1 MSIVFDTV
9 IRRVY
14 LFEEKNTM
22 NSKFFDEKDEF
33 ESIKEFPQNR
43 TLYVDEFSDGGLK
56 IYDVSKNGQ
65 DVDTESVFD
74 YFKPAIKVQLINEDV
89 EIFQFRTLVDFE
101 DEQLIERSDLL
112 KALRYKID
120 LCNDIIHQI
129 EKNKALRNRLMDVDA
144 CASLKN
150 SIASL
155 ITELSQKKASE
166 NPIPQEDYLILK
178 GLIRNIEAIDPACR
192 AARDIFLSESYY
204 AGARKKLMN
213 DLLLWASILETGK
226 QDLDE
231 LVKTCIEQRNETEYN
246 LQSNLLQI
254 REETK
259 SLEVTYRTLDTFF
272 ANAGR
277 DSTRCLTLINVSKEN
292 LPLSNSADTLAVQNE
307 LKKHYDTLSL
317 KNSYSLFVVPGYFGD
332 TVVLR
337 DWAKTAHNNKVLLIT
352 DFMDCLNFMDLE
364 NELGK
369 ANLQR
374 NDLFLSN
381 VVVTCNY
388 LLGRK
393 KSELANES
401 DDVYIPGSGALAG
414 RMANTREFS
423 IAQGVVGK
431 DYGLLNGVKG
441 TRLKLLKA
449 EIANLIDEGVV
460 PLVENEGRIYAFSNR
475 TLYDGASSSLQE
487 YPIVRV
493 LDWVNKMLMNYMHEI
508 ANETWDP
515 YSSPTN
521 LETKIRGF
529 LDHYRGY
536 QLLFS
541 NYKLGKPIQASD
553 TKIVSVDIVIT
564 PYYAAKNLVI
574 KLEADDKKHMIANT
588 SIEEQSK

>member
-1 MSIVFDTV
+1 M
-9 IRRVY
+9 
-14 LFEEKNTM
+14 FEEKNSM

-43 TLYVDEFSDGGLK
+43 TLYVDEFSDGGFM
-56 IYDVSKNGQ
+56 IYDVSENGQ
-65 DVDTESVFD
+65 GMDMESVFD

-89 EIFQFRTLVDFE
+89 ELFQFRSLDDFE
-101 DEQLIERSDLL
+101 DERLIERSELL
-112 KALRYKID
+112 KDLRYKID
-120 LCNDIIHQI
+120 FCNDIIHQI

-150 SIASL
+150 TIASL

-178 GLIRNIEAIDPACR
+178 GLIRHIKAIDPACR
-192 AARDIFLSESYY
+192 AAKDIFLSESYY

-226 QDLDE
+226 LDLDE
-231 LVKTCIEQRNETEYN
+231 LVKTCTEQRNEAEYN

-254 REETK
+254 HDETK

-272 ANAGR
+272 ANAGH
-277 DSTRCLTLINVSKEN
+277 DSTQCLTLINVSKEN
-292 LPLSNSADTLAVQNE
+292 LPLSDSADTLAIQNE
-307 LKKHYDTLSL
+307 LKKHYDSLSL

-332 TVVLR
+332 AVVLR
-337 DWAKTAHNNKVLLIT
+337 DWAKTAHNNKVLMIT

-364 NELGK
+364 DELGK
-369 ANLQR
+369 ANLQG

-393 KSELANES
+393 KSELANEN
-401 DDVYIPGSGALAG
+401 DDIYIPSSGALAG
-414 RMANTREFS
+414 RMANTREVP

-449 EIANLIDEGVV
+449 EIANLVDDGVV
-460 PLVENEGRIYAFSNR
+460 PMIENEGRIYAFSNR
-475 TLYDGASSSLQE
+475 TLYNGASSSLQE

-493 LDWVNKMLMNYMHEI
+493 LDWVKKMLMNYMHEI
-508 ANETWDP
+508 AIEKWDP
-515 YSSPTN
+515 YTSPKN
-521 LETKIRGF
+521 LETKIRNF
-529 LDHYRGY
+529 LDHYHGY

-541 NYKLGKPIQASD
+541 NYNLGKSTQDPK
-553 TKIVSVDIVIT
+553 TKIVSIELFIT
-564 PYYAAKNLVI
+564 PFYTAKNLVI
-574 KLEADDKKHMIANT
+574 RLEADEKKYMSAST
-588 SIEEQSK
+588 SLEGQSK